1 MRKQIIGLTILLSL
15 CTTTQAATA
24 MTGKELTALLSEGTL
39 LMLGGPKE
47 GYTGELTL
55 AKDGT
60 AHGEA
65 KTTDGK
71 VIKIDGTWRIK
82 GSEFCRTWEALD
94 GGKEVCET
102 WSKVGEKSVRVTVGM
117 NDVGLNSWN

>member
-24 MTGKELTALLSEGTL
+24 MTGKELTALLSEGKL

-60 AHGEA
+60 GHGEA

-82 GSEFCRTWEALD
+82 GNKFCRTWKALD

-102 WSKVGEKSVRVTVGM
+102 WNKVGEKSVRVMVGK